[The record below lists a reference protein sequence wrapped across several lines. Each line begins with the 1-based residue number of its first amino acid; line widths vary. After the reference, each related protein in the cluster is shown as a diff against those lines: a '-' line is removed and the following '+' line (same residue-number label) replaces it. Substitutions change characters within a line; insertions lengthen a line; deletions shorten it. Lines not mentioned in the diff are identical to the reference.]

1 MNDKVNNQRLE
12 NNENEYENRILTE
25 ITIDYL
31 INKKTYERLIN
42 LKKER
47 IEDCYKKDKK
57 FYKKRINNLT
67 RNLMDNKK
75 ESYPNNINR
84 AFENYIRESIEYF
97 KLLDETD
104 LFQEDYI
111 GLQLL
116 EEMELE
122 EEEEEVE
129 KINDEEIIKSFL
141 LPKNNVPNLDNFV
154 KIKKI
159 QEEKIVKLP
168 IQKEINLSDNQYKT
182 KGITYLK

>member
-1 MNDKVNNQRLE
+1 MNEEVLNNQKVE
-12 NNENEYENRILTE
+12 KNEYENRILTE

-31 INKKTYERLIN
+31 INKKTYERLMN

-47 IEDCYKKDKK
+47 IDDCYKKDKI

-84 AFENYIRESIEYF
+84 TFDNYIREAIEYF

-104 LFQEDYI
+104 IFQEDYI

-116 EEMELE
+116 EEMNLKE
-122 EEEEEVE
+122 EGEQKVE
-129 KINDEEIIKSFL
+129 KINDEEIIKSFM

-154 KIKKI
+154 KIKKT

>member
-1 MNDKVNNQRLE
+1 MNIEVVNNQKVE
-12 NNENEYENRILTE
+12 KKEYENRILTE

-47 IEDCYKKDKK
+47 IDDCYKKDKI

-84 AFENYIRESIEYF
+84 AFENYIKEAIEYF

-122 EEEEEVE
+122 EEKEEVE
-129 KINDEEIIKSFL
+129 KVNDKEIIKSFL
-141 LPKNNVPNLDNFV
+141 LPNNNVPNLDNFV
-154 KIKKI
+154 KIKKT

-168 IQKEINLSDNQYKT
+168 IQKEINFSDNQYKT
-182 KGITYLK
+182 KGIQY

>member
-1 MNDKVNNQRLE
+1 MNDKVNNQRVE

-47 IEDCYKKDKK
+47 IDDCYKKDKK

-75 ESYPNNINR
+75 ESYPNNINKT
-84 AFENYIRESIEYF
+84 FDNYIKEAIEYF

-104 LFQEDYI
+104 IFQEDYI

-122 EEEEEVE
+122 EESEEKVE
-129 KINDEEIIKSFL
+129 KINDTEIIKSFM

-154 KIKKI
+154 KIKKT

-168 IQKEINLSDNQYKT
+168 IQKEINLLDNQYKT
-182 KGITYLK
+182 KGISYT

>member
-1 MNDKVNNQRLE
+1 MNEEDLNNQIVE
-12 NNENEYENRILTE
+12 KNENRILTE

-31 INKKTYERLIN
+31 INKKTYERLMNI
-42 LKKER
+42 KKDR
-47 IEDCYKKDKK
+47 FDDSYKKDKK

-75 ESYPNNINR
+75 ESYPNNINKT
-84 AFENYIRESIEYF
+84 FDNYIKEAIEYF

-104 LFQEDYI
+104 IFQEDYI

-116 EEMELE
+116 EMELE
-122 EEEEEVE
+122 EESEEKVE
-129 KINDEEIIKSFL
+129 KINDTEIIKSFM

-154 KIKKI
+154 KIKKT

-182 KGITYLK
+182 KGISYT